1 MDAGRLGTWLGLRAG
16 PMGKTGRKVGT
27 ALAQQRRAQP
37 SRRRRLAVLR
47 AVETSRIMACFLA
60 LRDRARKS
68 LAPGQ
73 MVPVTPLGKVI
84 GGLIA
89 VIGLGMVALPAG
101 LLASGFSEAAPSA
114 PARVRG

>member
-1 MDAGRLGTWLGLRAG
+1 
-16 PMGKTGRKVGT
+16 
-27 ALAQQRRAQP
+27 
-37 SRRRRLAVLR
+37 
-47 AVETSRIMACFLA
+47 
-60 LRDRARKS
+60 
-68 LAPGQ
+68 